1 MSQTDPNKKRR
12 LFSVGKYEK
21 EMLNTFFLFACI
33 PLVIAI
39 GSLYWLYSFVADPA
53 LTHSPLAVKNLEPV
67 IILVIVVLIY
77 YFLIIGFL
85 AYRKANK
92 MVGSI
97 PRIIVEIDQILSR
110 TKKTRLFIRKGDYL
124 QELID
129 RINALID
136 KLPKN

>member
-1 MSQTDPNKKRR
+1 MDQADSHKKRQ
-12 LFSVGKYEK
+12 LFAVGKYEK
-21 EMLNTFFLFACI
+21 EIINTFFLFACI
-33 PLVIAI
+33 SLIIAI

-53 LTHSPLAVKNLEPV
+53 IGQSPLTAKNLEPV
-67 IILVIVVLIY
+67 IILVIVALIY

-97 PRIIVEIDQILSR
+97 PRIITEIDQILSKN
-110 TKKTRLFIRKGDYL
+110 KKSRIFVRKGDYL